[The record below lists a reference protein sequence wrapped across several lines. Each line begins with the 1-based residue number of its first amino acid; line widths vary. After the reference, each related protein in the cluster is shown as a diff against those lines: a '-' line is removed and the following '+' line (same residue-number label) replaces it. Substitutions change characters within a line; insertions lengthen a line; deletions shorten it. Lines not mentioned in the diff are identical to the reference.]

1 MLVTE
6 IKDIAVGLGL
16 KFRYG
21 NPAEINLILEELQTA
36 ELPALVYFV
45 PTQVSDTIEPNNL
58 VRSTFPFMG
67 AVLNRISADTIDY
80 KSDEVQT
87 IIDISRDLARKFVY
101 NLNAASFIDNT
112 TEGITAVNYPALY
125 AEYDSHLF
133 GCAIECTIPVVL
145 GSTYCT

>member
-6 IKDIAVGLGL
+6 IESIAVGLGL

-58 VRSTFPFMG
+58 VRVNVS
-67 AVLNRISADTIDY
+67 
-80 KSDEVQT
+80 
-87 IIDISRDLARKFVY
+87 VY
-101 NLNAASFIDNT
+101 
-112 TEGITAVNYPALY
+112 G
-125 AEYDSHLF
+125 
-133 GCAIECTIPVVL
+133 GCVK
-145 GSTYCT
+145 